1 VSAQVGILPSF
12 FGQKLTTMI
21 RHTLFHF
28 FLVFVGVVPT
38 QAQKHDYMWPL
49 GLGPG
54 LSEYC
59 FFYDFKSSDVV
70 VREDTVS
77 IGWYSTSYCDTN
89 GDIMFFSNGLKIFD
103 KNGGLVE
110 NGDGLNPAVP
120 QWQNSLYYPN
130 GQKSFFLE
138 KPDDPKIV
146 YFISLDIG
154 PHPAQKWPYM
164 FAGQNLMVATID
176 ITANKG
182 AGKVLEKNRVLLT
195 GVLMSP
201 AACRHANGRDWWI
214 MVSDSDENRHY
225 RILLSPEGFSEPQ
238 TQHIGTKPNPIPYE
252 GGNKSNQTVGNCFSP
267 NGNYYVDINAALG
280 FSVYR
285 FDRCSGL
292 LSDERRVDFPPS
304 SVHTNTYCNGS
315 GAGAVFSANGRFLFQ
330 TTTYFNYCG
339 SAFPNGTIP
348 YLIQYD
354 LEAADITVALD
365 TINVVDSAD
374 YHFPFNITWKTFRGA
389 ELGPDGRIYIV
400 HSGLGY
406 STVQYPNLKGKACK
420 LVHDKPFF
428 DVVIGSAIPYMPNYR
443 LGPLDGSPCDTLGL
457 DNIPVAHFRVDDTL
471 GLLSRYFYDLSHHEP
486 AAWHWDFGDG
496 NSSSE
501 QSPLHEY
508 DSAGVYQ
515 VCLTVSNPY
524 GSDTHC
530 RTLYLGVSAT
540 GAPVRHS
547 SILLYPNPAKDW
559 IEARLDHPAKADS
572 RLQLYDLAGRL
583 LQTEPLSA
591 GALAHR
597 VPIAGL
603 PNGWYLVCLL
613 EGGRVVAREKMA
625 VAR

>member
-1 VSAQVGILPSF
+1 MHNLKLILLLLLFVDIQVSL
-12 FGQKLTTMI
+12 
-21 RHTLFHF
+21 
-28 FLVFVGVVPT
+28 
-38 QAQKHDYMWPL
+38 AQKHDYMWPL
-49 GLGPG
+49 GLGP
-54 LSEYC
+54 SNNEYRR
-59 FFYDFKSSDVV
+59 FFYDFKTLDIVI
-70 VREDTVS
+70 RDDTMSNGV
-77 IGWYSTSYCDTN
+77 YTASYCDAN
-89 GDIMFFSNGLKIFD
+89 GDILFYSNGLRIL
-103 KNGGLVE
+103 NGLGLPVE
-110 NGDGLNPAVP
+110 NGAGLNPTVTA
-120 QWQNSLYYPN
+120 WQAYTNYPT
-130 GQKSFFLE
+130 GQSGFFLE
-138 KPDDPKIV
+138 KPEDPNIV
-146 YFISLDIG
+146 YFISLDMG

-164 FAGQNLMVATID
+164 FTGQNLMVATID
-176 ITANKG
+176 ITANNG

-225 RILLSPEGFSEPQ
+225 RIMLSPEGFSEPE

-267 NGNYYVDINAALG
+267 SGNYYVDINAALG

-292 LSDERRVDFPPS
+292 LSNEKRVDYFPEPNNPIYYRS
-304 SVHTNTYCNGS
+304 KP
-315 GAGAVFSANGRFLFQ
+315 GAGVVFSADENFFYNTVKKLAHVTFSPD
-330 TTTYFNYCG
+330 TK
-339 SAFPNGTIP
+339 P
-348 YLIQYD
+348 YLLQYD
-354 LEAADITVALD
+354 LSAPDFAASGD
-365 TINVVDSAD
+365 TINVIDPLNHWPYSISQD
-374 YHFPFNITWKTFRGA
+374 GFYGA

-406 STVQYPNLKGKACK
+406 CTVQYPNLKGKACK

-457 DNIPVAHFRVDDTL
+457 DNIPVANFRVDDTL

-496 NSSSE
+496 NSSSV

-559 IEARLDHPAKADS
+559 IEARLDHPAKANS
-572 RLQLYDLAGRL
+572 QLRLYDLAGRL
-583 LQTEPLSA
+583 LKTEPISA

-597 VPIAGL
+597 VPLSGL